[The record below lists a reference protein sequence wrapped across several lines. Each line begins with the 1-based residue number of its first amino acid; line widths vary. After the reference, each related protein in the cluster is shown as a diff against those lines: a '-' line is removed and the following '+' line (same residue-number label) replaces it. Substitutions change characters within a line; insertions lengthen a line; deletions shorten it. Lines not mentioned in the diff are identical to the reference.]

1 MWHDLY
7 AARIALAAR
16 NTTLDAI
23 WEESLAIAASDVCAH
38 VFREAVARPDTAKSA
53 EKNHPPAKPDSPLAG
68 LPVSTK
74 DLFDLKGQVSTA
86 GSVVLAN
93 ATPALADAAAVLR
106 LKAAGAAVMGRTHMV
121 EFAFSGVGVNP
132 HFGTPVNPLA
142 LAVDS
147 EPRVP
152 GGSSSGAAV
161 SVASGAAFVGLGSD
175 TGGSIRI
182 PAALCGIVGFKPT
195 ARRVPTAGAVPLST
209 TLDTVCALT
218 RSVRDAALVYEILS
232 ATRHTRGCVP
242 LAGYRLA
249 MAKTLMLE
257 SMDAVVSRAFE
268 RTLAALRRAGAQIVD
283 IDLPQIAELG
293 SIQAK
298 GGFSA
303 VEALAWQRQNGL
315 WPSQQTR
322 YDPRV
327 AQRVALGEAM
337 LAQDYI
343 ALVHA
348 RADWIA
354 RTEAALQ
361 GFDAVLSPT
370 VPIVASTIASVA
382 PGAERDAEFFRVNGL
397 LLRNTSV
404 VNLLDGCAISIPMHA
419 AGELPSGLMVWQGA
433 MRDDTVLAVAQQIE
447 ATLLKP

>member
-1 MWHDLY
+1 MWHDLH
-7 AARIALAAR
+7 AARSALAS
-16 NTTLDAI
+16 NTTSLEAI
-23 WEESLAIAASDVCAH
+23 WDESLGIATSDTCAH
-38 VFREAVARPDTAKSA
+38 VFRGEVARPIFASS
-53 EKNHPPAKPDSPLAG
+53 DSRLAILDKPLAG
-68 LPVSTK
+68 LPISTK
-74 DLFDLKGQVSTA
+74 DLFALAGQVSAA
-86 GSVVLAN
+86 GSLVLAS
-93 ATPALADAAAVLR
+93 AAPEQADAPAVAR
-106 LKAAGAAVMGRTHMV
+106 LKAAGAGVMGRTHMV

-142 LAVDS
+142 LAVDPK
-147 EPRVP
+147 PRVP

-195 ARRVPTAGAVPLST
+195 ARRVPAAGAVPLST

-218 RSVRDAALVYEILS
+218 RSVRDAALVYGILS
-232 ATRHTRGCVP
+232 NNSATPGCAP

-249 MAKTLMLE
+249 MAKTLMLDNL
-257 SMDAVVSRAFE
+257 DAVVARAFE
-268 RTLAALRRAGAQIVD
+268 RTLDTLRGAGASIVE
-283 IDLPQIAELG
+283 IDLPHIAELG
-293 SIQAK
+293 NIQAK

-303 VEALAWQRQNGL
+303 VEALAWQRRCGL
-315 WPSQQTR
+315 WPAQR
-322 YDPRV
+322 AHYDPRV

-337 LAQDYI
+337 LAADYI
-343 ALVHA
+343 ALIHA
-348 RADWIA
+348 RAEWIG
-354 RTEAALQ
+354 RTETALH

-370 VPIVASTIASVA
+370 VPIVAPTIASVA
-382 PGAERDAEFFRVNGL
+382 PGAERDEEFFRVNGL

-404 VNLLDGCAISIPMHA
+404 VNLLDGCAVSLPMQA

-447 ATLLKP
+447 TVLDAKSRH

>member
-1 MWHDLY
+1 MWHDLF
-7 AARIALAAR
+7 AARAALASKA
-16 NTTLDAI
+16 TSLEAI
-23 WEESLAIAASDVCAH
+23 WDESLAIARSPACHA
-38 VFREAVARPDTAKSA
+38 VFRGEVVRPADAVT
-53 EKNHPPAKPDSPLAG
+53 NSPLAG
-68 LPVSTK
+68 LPISTK
-74 DLFDLKGQVSTA
+74 DLFALKGQASAA
-86 GSVVLAN
+86 GSLVLAH
-93 ATPALADAAAVLR
+93 AAPEQADAPAVAR

-142 LAVDS
+142 LAVDTH
-147 EPRVP
+147 PRVP

-182 PAALCGIVGFKPT
+182 PAALCGTVGFKPT

-232 ATRHTRGCVP
+232 NSHHTPGCAP

-249 MAKTLMLE
+249 MAKTLMLND
-257 SMDAVVSRAFE
+257 MDATVARAFE
-268 RTLAALRRAGAQIVD
+268 RTLAILRRAGACIVD
-283 IDLPQIAELG
+283 IDLPHIAELG

-303 VEALAWQRQNGL
+303 VEALAWQRHSGL
-315 WPSQQTR
+315 WPAKR
-322 YDPRV
+322 AHYDPRV
-327 AQRVALGEAM
+327 AQRVALGEPM
-337 LAQDYI
+337 LAADYI
-343 ALVHA
+343 ALIDA

-370 VPIVASTIASVA
+370 VPIVAPTIASVA
-382 PGAERDAEFFRVNGL
+382 PGEARDAEFFRVNGL

-404 VNLLDGCAISIPMHA
+404 VNLLDGCAISLPMQA

-433 MRDDTVLAVAQQIE
+433 MRDDTVLAVARQIE
-447 ATLLKP
+447 AAISSQ